1 MLLFLELFLRDEI
14 FGRYLLSLGIFIHN
28 EVTGLPFSQFV
39 KIIQEIIQEFIQG
52 TDEGSHCIRKRSAH
66 LSIIFI

>member
-28 EVTGLPFSQFV
+28 EVTGLPFSQFERLFKKLFKNLFKALMKDLTV
-39 KIIQEIIQEFIQG
+39 SENVLHTYQ
-52 TDEGSHCIRKRSAH
+52 
-66 LSIIFI
+66 